1 MRKKQS
7 KYTCPN
13 FADMIRILS
22 YRYRQSSKEDLED
35 ASGHAF
41 LRGIEHFDSEF
52 PMKKESLSWLLRVA
66 SNYLL
71 DKSKKKRLH
80 HIVSLDEGQF
90 DGYEPM
96 LDASYLEKHLDCSMF
111 IKTLTRNVR
120 ITLVL
125 WLKGSTPLQ
134 IAEILEVSKDA
145 VYKRLRKCRKLFVME
160 MNHTKRAL

>member
-1 MRKKQS
+1 
-7 KYTCPN
+7 
-13 FADMIRILS
+13 
-22 YRYRQSSKEDLED
+22 
-35 ASGHAF
+35 
-41 LRGIEHFDSEF
+41 
-52 PMKKESLSWLLRVA
+52 
-66 SNYLL
+66 
-71 DKSKKKRLH
+71 
-80 HIVSLDEGQF
+80 
-90 DGYEPM
+90 
-96 LDASYLEKHLDCSMF
+96 MF